1 MENKQCKEKV
11 VNTKVSFRTFE
22 QLKVIAKR
30 ANVSIY
36 TILQVVVN
44 CFVKVFCERE
54 PMTDEMR
61 EILYKFTDFDRVK
74 DGFCLS
80 APILG
85 NVRMSKCLAIVSKQ
99 NKDISE
105 IVLIENE
112 NDTLTENRNND
123 EILAIFLQA
132 FSPAILRGLRS
143 IMQTEKMHNLTDALF
158 FAIRETT
165 PAPGDLIHE
174 EVRELFEDAD
184 EFVCGESP
192 MTKPAVDN
200 MPASRWEFGTHKR
213 QYTKSFEAFEREQM
227 KDKNTVQCVGTLQEL
242 EENIEV
248 NFEEE

>member
-1 MENKQCKEKV
+1 MEKAKMIEKV

-22 QLKVIAKR
+22 QLKAIAKR
-30 ANVSIY
+30 TNVTIY

-54 PMTDEMR
+54 PITDEMR

-99 NKDISE
+99 NKNISE

-112 NDTLTENRNND
+112 KDTLTENRNND
-123 EILAIFLQA
+123 EILTIFLQA
-132 FSPAILRGLRS
+132 FSPAILCGLRS
-143 IMQTEKMHNLTDALF
+143 IMKAEKMHNLTDALF

-184 EFVCGESP
+184 EFVCGERK
-192 MTKPAVDN
+192 MIKPVVDN
-200 MPASRWEFGTHKR
+200 IPASRWEFGTHKR
-213 QYTKSFEAFEREQM
+213 QHTKNFEAFERKQM
-227 KDKNTVQCVGTLQEL
+227 KDKNNVQCVGTLQNL
-242 EENIEV
+242 EENFEV